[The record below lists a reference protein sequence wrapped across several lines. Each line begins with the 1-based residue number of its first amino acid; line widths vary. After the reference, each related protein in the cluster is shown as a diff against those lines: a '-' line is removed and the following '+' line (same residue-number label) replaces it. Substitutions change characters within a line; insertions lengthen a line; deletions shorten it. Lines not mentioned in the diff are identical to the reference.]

1 MRKVITKIILYTS
14 VIVIVVWCVFPL
26 YWAFVS
32 SIKPD
37 EDLFETNPSLIPHR
51 ITFINYVKVFSER
64 PFHINIINSAIVAGV
79 TTLLALIIG
88 VSAGYAIAR
97 LKFRG
102 KVAVM
107 SIILAVSMFPQV
119 SILGS
124 LFLILRSLHLI
135 NTYSGLILPYISLNL
150 PLTVWVLQNF
160 FRELPVEVEEAA
172 LMDGCSRFRLLWSIV
187 VPMSSPGLVAT
198 GLLVFINSWNE
209 FLFALTFMQRPEKY
223 TIPVAIALFKGATQ
237 YEIPWGQIMAA
248 TIIVTLPLILL
259 VLAFQNRIIEGLS
272 AGSVKG

>member
-1 MRKVITKIILYTS
+1 M
-14 VIVIVVWCVFPL
+14 
-26 YWAFVS
+26 
-32 SIKPD
+32 
-37 EDLFETNPSLIPHR
+37 
-51 ITFINYVKVFSER
+51 
-64 PFHINIINSAIVAGV
+64 
-79 TTLLALIIG
+79 
-88 VSAGYAIAR
+88 
-97 LKFRG
+97 
-102 KVAVM
+102 
-107 SIILAVSMFPQV
+107 
-119 SILGS
+119 
-124 LFLILRSLHLI
+124 
-135 NTYSGLILPYISLNL
+135 NL

>member
-223 TIPVAIALFKGATQ
+223 TIPVAIALFKEATQ

>member
-1 MRKVITKIILYTS
+1 MRRAITKIILYTS
-14 VIVIVVWCVFPL
+14 VVVIVLWCVFPL
-26 YWAFVS
+26 YWAFIS

-64 PFHINIINSAIVAGV
+64 PFHINILNSTIVAGA
-79 TTLLALIIG
+79 TTFLALIIG
-88 VSAGYAIAR
+88 ISAGYAIAR

-102 KVAVM
+102 KVVVM